1 MSLLRRLRESR
12 GWDMREAAKRAG
24 CSTATV
30 SRAERRGTMTIET
43 FCGLC
48 RAYGLA
54 SLAEDIEQLVGT
66 KEAALL
72 EALRDGH

>member
-12 GWDMREAAKRAG
+12 GWSMADAAKHAG
-24 CSTATV
+24 CSKATV
-30 SRAERRGTMTIET
+30 SRAEQRGIMTIET

-54 SLAEDIEQLVGT
+54 SFAEDIEQLAGT
-66 KEAALL
+66 KEAA
-72 EALRDGH
+72 R

>member
-12 GWDMREAAKRAG
+12 GWDMAEAAKRAR
-24 CSTATV
+24 CSRATV

-48 RAYGLA
+48 RAYGLG
-54 SLAEDIEQLVGT
+54 SLAEEIEQLAGT
-66 KEAALL
+66 KE
-72 EALRDGH
+72 EAR